1 MKAFLGFLVGAVLGL
16 VVGLHG
22 AHCPF
27 LVKLCPY
34 MQGRV
39 ACVCPADCCR
49 APACDHCNCCGNCP
63 CADGCCK
70 PVKPNCEPKKKVEC
84 GPNGCKPKAEV
95 LPKPN
100 VEEAPKKMPPAKD

>member
-1 MKAFLGFLVGAVLGL
+1 MKVFLGFLVGAVLGL

-22 AHCPF
+22 TSCPF

-34 MQGRV
+34 VQGRV
-39 ACVCPADCCR
+39 ACVCPADCPCV
-49 APACDHCNCCGNCP
+49 APACEKCNCCGNCP
-63 CADGCCK
+63 CADCKDCCK
-70 PVKPNCEPKKKVEC
+70 PNCCQPKKKSDCKPNC
-84 GPNGCKPKAEV
+84 CKPEV

>member
-1 MKAFLGFLVGAVLGL
+1 MKAFLTFVLGAVLGL

-39 ACVCPADCCR
+39 GCVCQDCPCV
-49 APACDHCNCCGNCP
+49 APACDKCNCCGNCP
-63 CADGCCK
+63 CADCKDGCCK
-70 PVKPNCEPKKKVEC
+70 PKKKTDCKPNC
-84 GPNGCKPKAEV
+84 CKPEV

-100 VEEAPKKMPPAKD
+100 VEVAPKTMPPAKD